1 VGASRS
7 TDVIAEGEPSHHLA
21 ERRRAEPQRDRI
33 RLSVLAEIGLLFTS
47 SENELTILQRVTE
60 IAVPALA
67 DGCSVKLIGTTG
79 LECVAAQRSE
89 RPSGDTTSRI
99 AVPLLVRG
107 DVIGVLCLMRCPPSQ
122 SYDRDDLAFAEEIAR
137 RVAMF
142 IDHARLLANQQR
154 LIAELEQT
162 NRELDRFADVASH
175 DLKAPLRGIGHLAT
189 WIEEDLSPLVTDGAR
204 MHLQLLR
211 DRVNRLEDMI
221 DGILRYS
228 RAGRIV
234 DEPVEV
240 DVGELTVEV
249 IGLLDTPPNASI
261 EIDASLPTIHTV
273 KIPLQQVLLNLVGNA
288 LSHADRERPSVVIG
302 GTPIEGG
309 WEFFVRDDGQ
319 GIDPSQHE
327 HIWQMFKTLGSRDVL
342 STGIGLSIVRR
353 IVESMGGRAW
363 VESGVGE
370 GATFRFTW
378 PSTMAG
384 TMGRWRRNPLAAP

>member
-1 VGASRS
+1 M
-7 TDVIAEGEPSHHLA
+7 TAESSADPRPHNLA
-21 ERRRAEPQRDRI
+21 ERRRADPQRDRV

-67 DGCSVKLIGTTG
+67 DRCSVMLADSTGLDSVTSQSTEQPTDPTTG
-79 LECVAAQRSE
+79 S
-89 RPSGDTTSRI
+89 TTSQM

-107 DVIGVLCLMRCPPSQ
+107 TVIGVLCLMRSPPSEA
-122 SYDRDDLAFAEEIAR
+122 YDRDDLAFAEEIAR

-142 IDHARLLANQQR
+142 VDHARLLANQQH
-154 LIAELEQT
+154 LIEELEQT

-189 WIEEDLSPLVTDGAR
+189 WIEEDLSPFVTDGAR

-211 DRVNRLEDMI
+211 DRVQRLEDMI

-240 DVGELTVEV
+240 DVRELTAEV
-249 IGLLDTPPNASI
+249 IGLLDAPPTASI
-261 EIDASLPTIHTV
+261 EIDASLPTLHTV

-302 GTPIEGG
+302 GAPIDGG
-309 WEFFVRDDGQ
+309 WEFFVRDDGR
-319 GIDPSQHE
+319 GIEPTQHE
-327 HIWQMFKTLGSRDVL
+327 HIWQMFKTLPSREAL

-353 IVESMGGRAW
+353 IVESVGGRAW
-363 VESGVGE
+363 VESDLGE

-378 PSTMAG
+378 PSTIASPMN
-384 TMGRWRRNPLAAP
+384 RWRRPLASP